1 MNAIQTTLL
10 RASAT
15 LLVALTLA
23 SCSTPNETVVP
34 SVPAISSTP
43 TGVVEVLP
51 TPTPAAT
58 ALPVTGE
65 SSAPASTVPPPDADW
80 VQQSYG
86 EAWVIGYPADW
97 TVNDAGAH
105 EGALQLQGDYE
116 GHSYS
121 VTYNYPMGLLSDS
134 LGTWVDESLL
144 SLTLEARDA
153 VVVSDVT
160 VANTPAKKT
169 LNVPTADG
177 TSTAHHVYIWRSDE
191 NAGGKNPR
199 LITIT
204 QSDGK
209 PVDAVAMDQLL
220 DRLLLTVQ

>member
-1 MNAIQTTLL
+1 V
-10 RASAT
+10 S
-15 LLVALTLA
+15 LLVTLSLA
-23 SCSTPNETVVP
+23 SCTTPNQTVVP
-34 SVPAISSTP
+34 PAPTISSTP

-58 ALPVTGE
+58 VTAGTGE
-65 SSAPASTVPPPDADW
+65 SGAPAATVPPLDPEW

-86 EAWVIGYPADW
+86 KAWTIGYPASW

-105 EGALQLQGDYE
+105 EGALQLQGDYA

-121 VTYNYPMGLLSDS
+121 VTYNYPMGILSDS
-134 LGTWVDESLL
+134 LEVWVDESLL
-144 SLTLEARDA
+144 SLTLEAREA

-160 VANTPAKKT
+160 VANTPAKKV
-169 LNVPTADG
+169 LNVPTAEG
-177 TSTAHHVYIWRSDE
+177 TTTAHHVYIWRDDE
-191 NAGGKNPR
+191 NSGTKNPR

-204 QSDGK
+204 QTDSQ
-209 PVDAVAMDQLL
+209 PIDAVAMDQLL